1 MKNLLN
7 AIDILNNIPALIA
20 ICAGLVLSV
29 VAVVATLVIKKK
41 RSQKLMETF
50 DWQVASVAKQEI
62 VEEEEEIE
70 ELALI
75 LNDEDDEEDESS
87 DKVAYKRSYF
97 SKLVQSSDEL
107 KSEYNH
113 FKNVLL
119 SYGRSRSRFSWY
131 YESFY
136 VNKFQFA
143 RLIFRGKTLCLC
155 IAIDYDVVKDNFKN
169 LENMSGASR
178 YKETPTLMRLKNPK
192 NFRDATKLVE
202 TYMSLNNVEQGS
214 VESID
219 YVPAYM
225 TDEELLANKYI
236 RPLEI
241 TQGPTPKSAKEEL
254 DELDLSGDI
263 EDDEVE
269 ILVDNEGN
277 VEEIKFKRSMQSRII
292 QSNDVCKFRYNAIKN
307 AFLSNKAI
315 TSKYD
320 WAYELFHLDGKEIGK
335 INVKNNRLYVSL
347 PLPVPTEDVS
357 YPYVDNSTKK
367 AYKNTPLTLVVK
379 TNKTA
384 RLCIKFIR
392 QIIADNGL
400 TSHLHKFKQ
409 DYTMPYQSSLQLE
422 KQGLVK
428 FTDKDQ
434 EELYRTKWDKDL
446 LESKIFAEHENYFA
460 DFEKDFSID
469 VEKLLL
475 EETKVKRSVMA
486 KLIQADLQTKECY
499 RKLAEKLLS
508 IKGVKMRTSWS
519 VVKFSLRGQAI
530 AYLTLKGKKLKLYL
544 ALRPASFD
552 KKVYHHTNAPKARR
566 YETTPMAVT
575 ASGKRAF
582 TRALKLIDVMV
593 EKNGYSW
600 GKPKSL
606 PVEQLFYQ
614 SDSQLLESGLVK
626 EVKESIAV
634 AQRIPSIEDI
644 YGPHVYLRKSFYARL
659 VQERAEVKK
668 AYVQLV
674 EHLSTFKRLKYKAL
688 WGSETWTYRKDLMAK
703 AVFKNDRLVVFF
715 NVDPKNKALRK
726 LRTENRSRYA
736 SCKKTPTMIRLDK
749 LEDIANAKA
758 VADVVFADLQKGDV
772 VAHTRS
778 LKKVGTMQL
787 IQQGQIRVS
796 KLPDFLIEKL
806 EKK

>member
-7 AIDILNNIPALIA
+7 AIDIFNNIPALIA

-269 ILVDNEGN
+269 I
-277 VEEIKFKRSMQSRII
+277 
-292 QSNDVCKFRYNAIKN
+292 
-307 AFLSNKAI
+307 
-315 TSKYD
+315 
-320 WAYELFHLDGKEIGK
+320 
-335 INVKNNRLYVSL
+335 
-347 PLPVPTEDVS
+347 
-357 YPYVDNSTKK
+357 
-367 AYKNTPLTLVVK
+367 
-379 TNKTA
+379 
-384 RLCIKFIR
+384 
-392 QIIADNGL
+392 
-400 TSHLHKFKQ
+400 
-409 DYTMPYQSSLQLE
+409 
-422 KQGLVK
+422 
-428 FTDKDQ
+428 
-434 EELYRTKWDKDL
+434 
-446 LESKIFAEHENYFA
+446 
-460 DFEKDFSID
+460 
-469 VEKLLL
+469 
-475 EETKVKRSVMA
+475 
-486 KLIQADLQTKECY
+486 
-499 RKLAEKLLS
+499 
-508 IKGVKMRTSWS
+508 
-519 VVKFSLRGQAI
+519 
-530 AYLTLKGKKLKLYL
+530 
-544 ALRPASFD
+544 
-552 KKVYHHTNAPKARR
+552 
-566 YETTPMAVT
+566 
-575 ASGKRAF
+575 
-582 TRALKLIDVMV
+582 
-593 EKNGYSW
+593 
-600 GKPKSL
+600 
-606 PVEQLFYQ
+606 
-614 SDSQLLESGLVK
+614 
-626 EVKESIAV
+626 
-634 AQRIPSIEDI
+634 
-644 YGPHVYLRKSFYARL
+644 
-659 VQERAEVKK
+659 
-668 AYVQLV
+668 
-674 EHLSTFKRLKYKAL
+674 
-688 WGSETWTYRKDLMAK
+688 
-703 AVFKNDRLVVFF
+703 
-715 NVDPKNKALRK
+715 
-726 LRTENRSRYA
+726 
-736 SCKKTPTMIRLDK
+736 
-749 LEDIANAKA
+749 
-758 VADVVFADLQKGDV
+758 
-772 VAHTRS
+772 
-778 LKKVGTMQL
+778 
-787 IQQGQIRVS
+787 
-796 KLPDFLIEKL
+796 
-806 EKK
+806 